1 MGRAGVTTDS
11 APSTTEPNAP
21 RGRRWRGYV
30 FLGMSVDGFIAR
42 SDGDL
47 DWLTSRGETAGDAG
61 YTPFMAQID
70 HLVVGRATYETVRAF
85 GSWPYEG
92 KQVLVLS
99 RSLDDGAD
107 PRVRVLR
114 SLDDAVAALDQ
125 APAHHVYVDGGRT
138 IASFLAA
145 GLIDDLTLTRVPVL
159 IGEGVTPFGALP
171 HDADLLHLSTDVLPG
186 GLVQS
191 RYRVVR

>member
-1 MGRAGVTTDS
+1 MDRTGVTGES
-11 APSTTEPNAP
+11 SPSSTEAGAP
-21 RGRRWRGYV
+21 RGRRWRGYI

-42 SDGDL
+42 TDGDL
-47 DWLTSRGETAGDAG
+47 EWLTSRGEIAGDAG

-70 HLVVGRATYETVRAF
+70 HLVVGRATYDTVRTF
-85 GSWPYEG
+85 DSWPYEG
-92 KQVLVLS
+92 KRVLVLS
-99 RSLDDGAD
+99 RTLDDGAD

-114 SLDDAVAALDQ
+114 SLDDAVAALDD

-138 IASFLAA
+138 VASFLAA
-145 GLIDDLTLTRVPVL
+145 GLIDEFTLTRVPVL
-159 IGEGVTPFGALP
+159 IGEGVSPFGALP

-191 RYRVVR
+191 RYRVVG

>member
-1 MGRAGVTTDS
+1 MTGDS
-11 APSTTEPNAP
+11 APSSTESGAP
-21 RGRRWRGYV
+21 QGRRWRGYV

-47 DWLTSRGETAGDAG
+47 EWLTSRGEAAGDAG

-85 GSWPYEG
+85 ASWPYEG

-99 RSLDDGAD
+99 RTLDDGAD

-114 SLDDAVAALDQ
+114 SLDDAVAALDR

-138 IASFLAA
+138 VASFLAA

-159 IGEGVTPFGALP
+159 IGDGITPFGALP
-171 HDADLLHLSTDVLPG
+171 HDADLLHLSTEVLPG

>member
-11 APSTTEPNAP
+11 APSSTEPRAP

-30 FLGMSVDGFIAR
+30 FLGMSVDGFMAR
-42 SDGDL
+42 PDGDL

-61 YTPFMAQID
+61 YTPFMAQVD

-138 IASFLAA
+138 VASFLAA

-159 IGEGVTPFGALP
+159 IGEGLTPFGALP